1 MSLLLVTIQIC
12 DEFLSDKITVHSI
25 AELSKQ

>member
-12 DEFLSDKITVHSI
+12 DEFLSGKITVRFI